1 MSKVCY
7 TLKYLKMGYRL
18 GIVRIVGSKVHLEV
32 ISLPPSL
39 QEGFN
44 LERTSLN
51 VERVHPIRLSPKLDL
66 LVLGRFALTFGTET
80 NELPPPIECDI
91 ELTTPARDWGTACTI
106 SSCGQLAAFDK
117 PAYHHLQDYYDRQP
131 GRSVMIF
138 RINRAERTATRLRT
152 PYPKG
157 VQVASL
163 NFHLSLPLATFS
175 FWEGAGR
182 DNNQSVSRD
191 PRVPANEL
199 CLSMVHLN
207 TDGLEPL
214 QMTHRVCSKF
224 YSADTGGFLLLEGFL
239 ELKTWPQNL

>member
-80 NELPPPIECDI
+80 NELPPPMECDI
-91 ELTTPARDWGTACTI
+91 EPSVPVAHWSHSISRRTI
-106 SSCGQLAAFDK
+106 
-117 PAYHHLQDYYDRQP
+117 LQDYYDRQP

-138 RINRAERTATRLRT
+138 RINRAERRAHRNSSEDTIPERCASSFTRL
-152 PYPKG
+152 
-157 VQVASL
+157 S
-163 NFHLSLPLATFS
+163 SIATT
-175 FWEGAGR
+175 GYIQLLGR
-182 DNNQSVSRD
+182 
-191 PRVPANEL
+191 
-199 CLSMVHLN
+199 
-207 TDGLEPL
+207 
-214 QMTHRVCSKF
+214 
-224 YSADTGGFLLLEGFL
+224 GG
-239 ELKTWPQNL
+239 QRQ